1 MKMNDQQLKHFEEKY
16 LPQINQQLK
25 SYLQGLDTQPYL
37 LAAMTYS
44 VMAGGK
50 RMRPLLVL
58 ASCHDLQ
65 KKIDQNVLSVASSLE
80 LLHTYS
86 LIHDDLPEMD
96 NDDLRRGVL
105 TNHKKF
111 GQATA
116 VLAGDAL
123 LTQAFE
129 WLAQT
134 DLPAK
139 KIAEL
144 TELLAHAAGAQ
155 GMVSGQMR
163 DILGEKQQL
172 DLKQLKLLH
181 QQKTGALILY
191 ACQAGCI
198 LADATLQQRKVVEAY
213 GRNFG
218 LAFQIYDD
226 LLDETSTTEKMGKRV
241 HKDQVEHKNTYPGL
255 LGMTKSWQALAQ
267 AITAAKEALNEM
279 PIADQKNSLLRGLLS
294 YFSRSKD

>member
-1 MKMNDQQLKHFEEKY
+1 MNKQQLKDFEETY

-25 SYLQGLDTQPYL
+25 NYLQGLDAQPYL
-37 LAAMTYS
+37 LTSMTYS

-50 RMRPLLVL
+50 RIRPLLVL
-58 ASCHDLQ
+58 AVCHDLQ
-65 KKIDQNVLSVASSLE
+65 KKIDQNVLSVAGSLE

-96 NDDLRRGVL
+96 NDDLRRGVP

-134 DLPAK
+134 TLPAK

-144 TELLAHAAGAQ
+144 TGLLAHAAGAQ

-172 DLKQLKLLH
+172 NLKHLQQLH
-181 QQKTGALILY
+181 RQKTGALILY
-191 ACQAGCI
+191 ACQAGCV
-198 LADATLQQRKVVEAY
+198 LADATLQQRQAVEEY

-241 HKDQVEHKNTYPGL
+241 HKDQAEYKNTYPGL
-255 LGMTKSWQALAQ
+255 LGLEKSWQALAQ
-267 AITAAKEALNEM
+267 TKTAAQEALNDM
-279 PIADQKNSLLRGLLS
+279 PTIDHQSSLLVGLLS
-294 YFSRSKD
+294 YFSRGEKQ

>member
-1 MKMNDQQLKHFEEKY
+1 MNNQQLKDFEEKY
-16 LPQINQQLK
+16 LPQINQQLEG
-25 SYLQGLDTQPYL
+25 YLQGLDAQPYL
-37 LAAMTYS
+37 LASMTYS

-58 ASCHDLQ
+58 AVCHDLQ
-65 KKIDQNVLSVASSLE
+65 KKIDQEVLSIAGSLE

-134 DLPAK
+134 ALPAK
-139 KIAEL
+139 EIAEL
-144 TELLAHAAGAQ
+144 TKLLAHAAGAQ

-163 DILGEKQQL
+163 DILGEQQQL
-172 DLKQLKLLH
+172 DLKQLKQLH
-181 QQKTGALILY
+181 RQKTGALILY
-191 ACQAGCI
+191 ACQAGCV
-198 LADATLQQRKVVEAY
+198 LADATSQQRQAVEEY

-226 LLDETSTTEKMGKRV
+226 LLDETSTTEEMGKRV
-241 HKDQVEHKNTYPGL
+241 HKDQAEHKNTYPGL
-255 LGMTKSWQALAQ
+255 LGLGKSWQALTQ
-267 AITAAKEALNEM
+267 AVTAAKKALDKLPE
-279 PIADQKNSLLRGLLS
+279 IDQKNSLLVGLLS
-294 YFSRSKD
+294 YFSRSENQ